1 MSQWQQK
8 LHQGNVNF
16 HQCKWRSAEAAYL
29 EAAQMLEHEWFQN
42 LDNPQL
48 MMAWI
53 ATMHNLAAL
62 YEGQKMPQKASE
74 FLVFPY
80 RRIITL
86 VKSGGLSEE
95 FKIPLLRAI
104 KCTVIPLLE
113 FSRKHRICKCCQH
126 HLDEAKEWLSL
137 SWPDLQRL
145 PESPNYISIQPS
157 PSGRTIH

>member
-1 MSQWQQK
+1 MNQWQQK

-16 HQCKWRSAEAAYL
+16 HQCKWRSAETAYL
-29 EAAQMLEHEWFQN
+29 DAARMLEHEWFKD

-53 ATMHNLAAL
+53 AAMHNLAAL
-62 YEGQKMPQKASE
+62 YENQKIPQKASE

-86 VKSGGLSEE
+86 IKSGGLSEA
-95 FKIPLLRAI
+95 FKPPLLKAL

-113 FSRKHRICKCCQH
+113 FSTKHRICKCCQH
-126 HLDEAKEWLSL
+126 YLDEAKEWLSL
-137 SWPDLQRL
+137 SWPDLQYLHRNQNHIANQS
-145 PESPNYISIQPS
+145 SPTD
-157 PSGRTIH
+157 RTIH